1 MTGPWRVSRPAWAVL
16 AGMVLAAGLLPL
28 AQAAALPYGKAVM
41 ANRGTDEA

>member
-1 MTGPWRVSRPAWAVL
+1 MTGPLRVSRRVRAVL
-16 AGMVLAAGLLPL
+16 AGMTLAAGLLPL